1 LTAQLK
7 LKNLLIS
14 KMEAKVATTEVNVR
28 NEVSRS
34 LEEAQTIDL
43 HEIEKLK
50 SDLEQVFQ
58 SPQTIQT
65 QISQQ
70 GK

>member
-1 LTAQLK
+1 MAQLK

-14 KMEAKVATTEVNVR
+14 KLEAKVATTKENVR

-34 LEEAQTIDL
+34 LEEAQTTDL

-50 SDLEQVFQ
+50 FDLEQVCQ

-65 QISQQ
+65 QISQ
-70 GK
+70 